1 MLGVEYDRTG
11 VNRSALSS
19 CMVQESQQRKGQRA
33 LASERHGAFGVLMDE
48 RMNAIT
54 EELF

>member
-11 VNRSALSS
+11 VNRSTLSS
-19 CMVQESQQRKGQRA
+19 CKVQVTAEASLKRG
-33 LASERHGAFGVLMDE
+33 ASERHGAFDVMRYEELG
-48 RMNAIT
+48 AIT